1 VAAGRGL
8 SAERLSPSEAL
19 RILADPHA
27 LEAYSPFGSPL
38 LVVDMRAAAPAEP
51 QLAERLTAVAAVTV
65 AVTDAAPSP
74 ATEGFDCAVVGVEGL
89 DALAA
94 CVVARPF
101 ASLALVQLLREGAAR
116 SIEAGLVAESWVYS
130 MLQAGPEFAS
140 WRATRTPR
148 EREIDARPP
157 LRVERDGATL
167 ALTFDRPEKRNAFSS
182 SLRDALNE
190 ALALAALDDGIRAI
204 EITGAGP
211 DFCSGGDLDEFGS
224 FPDVVTAH
232 AARTTRS
239 AARGLAR
246 LASRVTFHVHGACIG
261 AGIELPAFGGR
272 VIAAADATFR
282 LPEVTMG
289 LVPGAGGTVSLP
301 RRIGRQRT
309 AWLALTGEALDAR
322 TALAW
327 GLVDAL
333 A

>member
-246 LASRVTFHVHGACIG
+246 LASR
-261 AGIELPAFGGR
+261 GR